1 MQIIG
6 PDGKPKSFQDHTPL
20 GVIAKTYQPMYS
32 STIALGVVNGQ
43 LRPLQ
48 LCPQEG
54 DHVTFYALDS
64 EPGYRSYI
72 ATFQFALIEAMRR
85 QRPEIRLEVENTFGH
100 GLYCAVKKKIFLSK
114 YDLEDVTRCME
125 EMIRDQ
131 EPVQVKQITRD
142 EAWNYVNP
150 AFYRDEAPLLDVLPE
165 NYQINLYGVG
175 GHRLAY
181 SVTPLLP
188 NLGCLKVFE
197 LRWMGSG
204 ILLRYGRQDQL
215 DRLEPYVERK
225 KLAAVYAGSEKMGQV
240 MHCPTVAALNQY
252 IREGNSRGIIQMSE
266 AYHEKSIARI
276 ADEIDA
282 DGRNVRLV
290 LIAGPSSSGK
300 TTFSQRL
307 AVQMRVNGLRP
318 IPISLDNYFKEREN
332 TPRLPDG
339 SFDFESIEALDTEL
353 FNDHMERLLRDETVE
368 LPYFN
373 FKTGHREYRGQ
384 KVFLGDDGVL
394 VVEGIHGMNDRI
406 TSEIP
411 EQLMYGIYVSALS
424 CINLDDHNRI
434 RTTDVRL
441 LRRIVRDVK
450 MRNTSPEKTIDMWPK
465 VRAGEERWIFPYQ
478 ERADVMFNTSLHY
491 ELPVLKTIAY
501 EMLLAIP
508 QSAPEYLAAHRL
520 LKNLNYF
527 LPVDGK
533 IMDEIPPLSILREF
547 VGECSFYDI
556 H

>member
-72 ATFQFALIEAMRR
+72 ATFQFALIEAMRW

-100 GLYCAVKKKIFLSK
+100 GLYCAVKNKIFLSK

-204 ILLRYGRQDQL
+204 ILLRYGRQ
-215 DRLEPYVERK
+215 
-225 KLAAVYAGSEKMGQV
+225 
-240 MHCPTVAALNQY
+240 H
-252 IREGNSRGIIQMSE
+252 
-266 AYHEKSIARI
+266 
-276 ADEIDA
+276 
-282 DGRNVRLV
+282 
-290 LIAGPSSSGK
+290 
-300 TTFSQRL
+300 
-307 AVQMRVNGLRP
+307 
-318 IPISLDNYFKEREN
+318 
-332 TPRLPDG
+332 TPP
-339 SFDFESIEALDTEL
+339 
-353 FNDHMERLLRDETVE
+353 
-368 LPYFN
+368 
-373 FKTGHREYRGQ
+373 
-384 KVFLGDDGVL
+384 
-394 VVEGIHGMNDRI
+394 
-406 TSEIP
+406 
-411 EQLMYGIYVSALS
+411 
-424 CINLDDHNRI
+424 
-434 RTTDVRL
+434 
-441 LRRIVRDVK
+441 
-450 MRNTSPEKTIDMWPK
+450 
-465 VRAGEERWIFPYQ
+465 
-478 ERADVMFNTSLHY
+478 
-491 ELPVLKTIAY
+491 
-501 EMLLAIP
+501 
-508 QSAPEYLAAHRL
+508 
-520 LKNLNYF
+520 
-527 LPVDGK
+527 
-533 IMDEIPPLSILREF
+533 
-547 VGECSFYDI
+547 
-556 H
+556 

>member
-72 ATFQFALIEAMRR
+72 ATFQFALIDAMRR

-100 GLYCAVKKKIFLSK
+100 GLYCAVKNKIFLSK

-188 NLGCLKVFE
+188 NLGCLKAFE

-394 VVEGIHGMNDRI
+394 VVEGIHGMNEKLSARVRRRNK
-406 TSEIP
+406 
-411 EQLMYGIYVSALS
+411 MKIYISALTPLS
-424 CINLDDHNRI
+424 FDDYNRI
-434 RTTDVRL
+434 PTTDMRL
-441 LRRIVRDVK
+441 LRRMVRDSQF
-450 MRNTSPEKTIDMWPK
+450 RSHDARQTIQNWPK
-465 VRAGEERWIFPYQ
+465 VRQGEEKNIFPFS
-478 ERADVMFNTSLHY
+478 EEADIMFNTTLIY
-491 ELPVLKTIAY
+491 ELAVFKKYACPLLEQIPRDAAEYPVARNFLD
-501 EMLLAIP
+501 MLQIVESIDDKAIP
-508 QSAPEYLAAHRL
+508 
-520 LKNLNYF
+520 NN
-527 LPVDGK
+527 
-533 IMDEIPPLSILREF
+533 SIIREF
-547 VGECSFYDI
+547 IGHSIFGDLL
-556 H
+556 